1 MIIFPITVGI
11 QKLAYWRET
20 LRQLSQGTPLEEV
33 WMPPYQELYSNASEE
48 EILLYDGIRFM
59 QKLWQRDY
67 ETLKEVAVE
76 CDWIIR
82 HWEY

>member
-1 MIIFPITVGI
+1 
-11 QKLAYWRET
+11 
-20 LRQLSQGTPLEEV
+20 
-33 WMPPYQELYSNASEE
+33 MPPYQELYSNASEE